1 MPSVNIDFGAVNVL
15 AKLKLTLWTTEINYF
30 RTKAKGIFKNI
41 VQNLLECSFLR
52 CSLTFYVSAL
62 SLNQVYSVSDETL
75 IKKYQQTSRNTCRG
89 TGGYN

>member
-1 MPSVNIDFGAVNVL
+1 MPSVNIDFGVVNAL

-30 RTKAKGIFKNI
+30 RTKARGIFTNI
-41 VQNLLECSFLR
+41 VQNLLGYSFLR
-52 CSLTFYVSAL
+52 FSLTFYVSAL

-75 IKKYQQTSRNTCRG
+75 IKYQQTSRNTCRG

>member
-1 MPSVNIDFGAVNVL
+1 MPSVNIDFGVVNAL
-15 AKLKLTLWTTEINYF
+15 AKLKFTLWTTEIHYF
-30 RTKAKGIFKNI
+30 RTKARGIFTNI
-41 VQNLLECSFLR
+41 VQNLLGYSFLR

-75 IKKYQQTSRNTCRG
+75 IKYQQTSRNTCRG